1 MLQGKT
7 IVMRRARAFIKNSS
21 WAVLGIAIL
30 TPAGFITV
38 QSSSRSLQTMIEA
51 EHAFSRLSEEKGIR
65 EAFLSYLADDSVV
78 FMPRPVPGRKA
89 YEEAP
94 ADSPTLLTWEPAY
107 AEVSPAGDLGYTTG
121 PYQARNRSN
130 AAAPPRFGHYVS
142 LWQKQPT
149 GLWKV
154 VLDVG
159 IRHPQSGFKPLEVM
173 TRKDARRPKRL
184 IKVDKF
190 RELNFLLKIEA
201 EFAAKAAAEGILAAY
216 LAYAD
221 EEFRIYRDGALP
233 SAGTDALRRE
243 FSSRPGSQ
251 TWEPV
256 DGDVSRYG
264 AVGFIF
270 GTAEARSGDPAD
282 PPAASSYLR
291 IWRKNPEGLWKI
303 ALDLAI
309 PIPPEPAERN

>member
-1 MLQGKT
+1 MKT
-7 IVMRRARAFIKNSS
+7 SF
-21 WAVLGIAIL
+21 WAVVGITIL
-30 TPAGFITV
+30 IPAGIV
-38 QSSSRSLQTMIEA
+38 AAQSSSRSLQTLIEA
-51 EHAFSRLSEEKGIR
+51 ERAFSHLSEDKGIR
-65 EAFLSYLADDSVV
+65 EAFLFYLADDSVV
-78 FMPRPVPGRKA
+78 FLPRPVPGRKA

-121 PYQARNRSN
+121 PYQAKNRSN

-154 VLDVG
+154 VLDIG
-159 IRHPQSGFKPLEVM
+159 IRHPQPGFKPLEVM
-173 TRKDARRPKRL
+173 TKKDARRPKRL
-184 IKVDKF
+184 IRVDKF

-221 EEFRIYRDGALP
+221 DDIRIFRDGSLP
-233 SAGTDALRRE
+233 SAGTDTLRQE
-243 FSSRPGSQ
+243 FSGRTGSQ

-264 AVGFIF
+264 ALGFIF
-270 GTAEARSGDPAD
+270 GTAETKSGDPTD
-282 PPAASSYLR
+282 PPATSSYFR

-309 PIPPEPAERN
+309 PIPPEPEQQN